1 MPRFTEKPLAE
12 DYLAEK
18 LHENDWRFV
27 PANELQRKSYTE
39 PLLLNSLVRATR
51 KRPSGAN

>member
-1 MPRFTEKPLAE
+1 MPRFTEKPFAE
-12 DYLAEK
+12 DHLAEK
-18 LHENDWRFV
+18 FHENDWRFV
-27 PANELQRKSYTE
+27 PANELQWESYTE